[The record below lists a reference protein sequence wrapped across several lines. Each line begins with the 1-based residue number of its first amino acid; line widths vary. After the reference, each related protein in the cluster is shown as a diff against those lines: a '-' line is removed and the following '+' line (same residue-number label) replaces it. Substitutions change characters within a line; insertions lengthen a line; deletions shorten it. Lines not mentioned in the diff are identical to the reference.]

1 MSDVNST
8 DVAREQ
14 RLRRLAWMDFN
25 LAPKSVIY
33 KELGLEDLRETRQK
47 IVKMRKDPIY
57 MEAAQEL
64 RDEWDKQMMSLPGTS
79 NLRKQVSHA
88 FSICMKRLTEL
99 VSDEKVPYRELV
111 NASRLIAQMDG
122 RFLGLNATGD
132 SGDRT
137 ENVGEELKGA
147 LASLEKAKTDKV
159 Q

>member
-1 MSDVNST
+1 
-8 DVAREQ
+8 
-14 RLRRLAWMDFN
+14 MDFN
-25 LAPKSVIY
+25 LSPKSVIY
-33 KELGLEDLRETRQK
+33 KDLGLEDLHETRQK

-57 MEAAQEL
+57 IEAAKEL

-147 LASLEKAKTDKV
+147 LAQLEKAKTDKV